1 MTRMAKILKDLQQE
15 IHLIKKGRTQ
25 EIKDNTPLWLT
36 KIEPNQNGGSTVGGG
51 ANPQYLTLADVNALL
66 E

>member
-1 MTRMAKILKDLQQE
+1 MAEILKDLQQE

-25 EIKDNTPLWLT
+25 EIKDNNLLWLT